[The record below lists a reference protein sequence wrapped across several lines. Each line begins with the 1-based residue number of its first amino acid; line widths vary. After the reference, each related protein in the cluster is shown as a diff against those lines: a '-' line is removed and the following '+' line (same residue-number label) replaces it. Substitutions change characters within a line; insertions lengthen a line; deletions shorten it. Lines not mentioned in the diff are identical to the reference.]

1 VEWRVT
7 ARAVAGVRLEGM
19 RGEDADEVRL
29 QVYTRRWDH
38 SVSDPVQQPPVP
50 LRTGTYRILY

>member
-1 VEWRVT
+1 
-7 ARAVAGVRLEGM
+7 M

-38 SVSDPVQQPPVP
+38 SVTDPVQQPPVP
-50 LRTGTYRILY
+50 LRAAAFDAPY